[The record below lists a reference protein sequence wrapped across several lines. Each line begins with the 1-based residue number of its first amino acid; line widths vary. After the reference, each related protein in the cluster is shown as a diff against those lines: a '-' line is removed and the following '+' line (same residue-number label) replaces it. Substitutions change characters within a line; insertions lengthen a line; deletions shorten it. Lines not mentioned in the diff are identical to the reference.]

1 LSWLRRLPW
10 LRGQRL
16 RWLQGLRRLQS
27 LQSLPLRRRLR
38 WLWRLRRWLDWG
50 RRAACILRRLLR
62 IVGPLP
68 LVLGVSA
75 S

>member
-1 LSWLRRLPW
+1 LRMRRRQRLRRL
-10 LRGQRL
+10 QRL
-16 RWLQGLRRLQS
+16 CRMQS

-38 WLWRLRRWLDWG
+38 RMRRLRRWLDRG
-50 RRAACILRRLLR
+50 RSAMGSMRGMLR

-68 LVLGVSA
+68 LVLGGSA